1 MPEDS
6 KVSKAQQKA
15 VNKYVKNNYDR
26 INVTFP
32 KGQKEKLKEHA
43 KKQNESVNSFI
54 IRSVSETMARD
65 NAKSPLPSTPNE
77 LEQKPNTPAANEP
90 ELIEAADNKKD
101 IPKLDTLT
109 ETNKPPK
116 KRYKLFTEAE
126 AKLID
131 LSELLT
137 NVRYQID
144 TAETFGME
152 VLRTLME
159 RARQQEQENSASD

>member
-1 MPEDS
+1 
-6 KVSKAQQKA
+6 
-15 VNKYVKNNYDR
+15 
-26 INVTFP
+26 
-32 KGQKEKLKEHA
+32 
-43 KKQNESVNSFI
+43 
-54 IRSVSETMARD
+54 MARD

-77 LEQKPNTPAANEP
+77 LERKQNASATNEP
-90 ELIEAADNKKD
+90 ELIEAADVKED

-109 ETNKPPK
+109 ETDQLTE

-126 AKLID
+126 AKLIN

-144 TAETFGME
+144 IAETFGME

-159 RARQQEQENSASD
+159 RARQ

>member
-1 MPEDS
+1 MPEET
-6 KVSKAQQKA
+6 KISKAQQKA
-15 VNKYVKNNYDR
+15 VHKYVKNNYDR
-26 INVTFP
+26 IELTVKP
-32 KGQKEKLKEHA
+32 KGKKEELKAHA
-43 KKQNESVNSFI
+43 EKKGETLNSFI
-54 IRSVSETMARD
+54 NRAIKETMERD
-65 NAKSPLPSTPNE
+65 KLRLPSTPNE

-90 ELIEAADNKKD
+90 ELIEAADNKKN

-109 ETNKPPK
+109 ETNKSPE

-144 TAETFGME
+144 IAETFGME

-159 RARQQEQENSASD
+159 RARQQEQENSDSD